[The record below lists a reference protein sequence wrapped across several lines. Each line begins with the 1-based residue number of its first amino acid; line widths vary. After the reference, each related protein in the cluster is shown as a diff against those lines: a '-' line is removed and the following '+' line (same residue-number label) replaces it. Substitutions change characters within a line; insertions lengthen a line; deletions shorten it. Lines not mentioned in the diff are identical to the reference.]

1 MWSAVG
7 GCWSSG
13 QQHVVPAT
21 IVVDQAVTLG
31 EAGSWSRGAQESS
44 TMDFSDIV
52 NCRSCELF
60 IDCDSYMWYIME
72 LMMYLTRIWIV

>member
-1 MWSAVG
+1 MLL
-7 GCWSSG
+7 
-13 QQHVVPAT
+13 QVPAT
-21 IVVDQAVTLG
+21 IEVDQAVARG
-31 EAGSWSRGAQESS
+31 ETVSLSQGAQQSG
-44 TMDFSDIV
+44 TIFSDVV